1 MESSYIYTID
11 VAHPPLSAQAAEQIL
26 DDTLQM
32 IRMSPKYRV
41 LKVIHGKG
49 TIEKPGILKS
59 VVQNWAYRN
68 RQHLKAWIPGEQ
80 YSLFD
85 PKTQEMRSICG
96 QVKDRDLGASNT
108 GITVFWVR

>member
-1 MESSYIYTID
+1 MEISYIYTID
-11 VAHPPLSAQAAEQIL
+11 VAHPPLPAQRAEQLL
-26 DDTLQM
+26 DDALQM
-32 IRMSPKYRV
+32 IRMSPTYRV

-68 RQHLKAWIPGEQ
+68 RQRFKAWIPGEQ

-85 PKTQEMRSICG
+85 PTTQELRSVCG
-96 QVKDRDLGASNT
+96 QVNDRDLGASNT
-108 GITVFWVR
+108 GITVFWVK